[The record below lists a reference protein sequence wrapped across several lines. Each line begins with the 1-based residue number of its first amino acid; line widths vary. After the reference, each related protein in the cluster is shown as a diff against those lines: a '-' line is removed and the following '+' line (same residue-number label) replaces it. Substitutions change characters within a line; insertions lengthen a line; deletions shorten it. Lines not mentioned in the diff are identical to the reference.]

1 MVRVAGRVALA
12 AAVLALASSGALGE
26 GVSVLE
32 RSPTELR
39 VRLEGS
45 RPGELCRVTYDDGK
59 HRFVWENLSPDASGA
74 VRLADDKHL
83 RPEFR
88 LQCQSRTHPTDPV
101 VFDDLLKGAVV
112 GKSRLPLGVPVST
125 FGGAGYLVP
134 GLSDLKRDDLGNFWL
149 YLAHPPH
156 AILKYGPD
164 FDYRFA
170 LLLPEAP
177 VAHDV
182 DGEGNLYILHPGN
195 WVSKHGPLGEDGG
208 AWELPRG
215 RDPGEF
221 IEASGMTI
229 DRKGGWIYLADETL
243 GRVQRFDL
251 DLRLRPF
258 PQIAWGWI
266 GREDLAYTRAGEY
279 DRELMYYQLDRP
291 RQLAL
296 DGRGNLLVSCEH
308 WISRF
313 DLATGRQMPFGS
325 NPVLG
330 WGGTFTDSPFSASA
344 ALDGHWQRHWLAGVD
359 RRGNIY
365 LADRGNEFVVDPRI
379 QVFDAKGV
387 PLKTFDLEDELRDAS
402 GRRVYV
408 TAVKGLAAGEEAIWM
423 VEAGGRV
430 YESPSGEGLVGG
442 GRLFLGP
449 GAAGRQFDLS
459 GAAEAN
465 FAVEVQGAWVKH
477 LFEGRVL
484 GWPAERSGTANCER
498 EGSGAVREGER
509 SMWIPARLG
518 EPFGVALFDS
528 EDRLI
533 SAGEYVVEFEEKPG
547 LFGTQYDY
555 FRVTNRSGRTWRDVR
570 FVAESLNLK

>member
-1 MVRVAGRVALA
+1 MMRAARRMVLA
-12 AAVLALASSGALGE
+12 AAALVLASSGALGA

-39 VRLEGS
+39 VRLAGS
-45 RPGELCRVTYDDGK
+45 RPGELYRVTYEEGK
-59 HRFVWENLSPDASGA
+59 HRFVWENLRPDALGA

-88 LQCQSRTHPTDPV
+88 LQCESRTHPTDPV
-101 VFDDLLKGAVV
+101 VFDDVLKGPVV
-112 GKSRLPLGVPVST
+112 GKSRQRFGVPVST

-134 GLSDLKRDDLGNFWL
+134 GLADLKRDHSGNSWL

-156 AILKYGPD
+156 AILRYGPD
-164 FDYRFA
+164 FEYRFA
-170 LLLPEAP
+170 LLLPAAP

-195 WVSKHGPLGEDGG
+195 WVSKHGPLGEDAG
-208 AWELPRG
+208 AWELPQG

-221 IEASGMTI
+221 IEASGMAI
-229 DRKGGWIYLADETL
+229 DRKAGWIYLADETL

-251 DLRLRPF
+251 SLRLRPF
-258 PQIAWGWI
+258 PQTTWGWI
-266 GREDLAYTRAGEY
+266 GREDLAYTRVGKY
-279 DRELMYYQLDRP
+279 VRELTYYRLDRP

-296 DGRGNLLVSCEH
+296 DGQGNLLVSCEH

-313 DLATGRQMPFGS
+313 DLATGRQMPFGA

-359 RRGNIY
+359 RAGNIY
-365 LADRGNEFVVDPRI
+365 VADRGNEFIVDPRL
-379 QVFDAKGV
+379 QVFDARGV
-387 PLKTFDLEDELRDAS
+387 LLKTFDLEDELRDAS
-402 GRRVYV
+402 GRPVYV
-408 TAVKGLAAGEEAIWM
+408 TSVKGLAVGEEAMWL
-423 VEAGGRV
+423 VDAGGRV
-430 YESPSGEGLVGG
+430 YESPSGKGLVGG

-459 GAAEAN
+459 RAAEAS
-465 FAVEVQGAWVKH
+465 FAAEVQDAWVRH
-477 LFEGRVL
+477 RFEGRVL
-484 GWPAERSGTANCER
+484 GWPADQSGTANCER
-498 EGSGAVREGER
+498 EGSVAVGEGER
-509 SMWIPARLG
+509 SMWMPARLG
-518 EPFGVALFDS
+518 EPFGVSLFDS

-533 SAGEYVVEFEEKPG
+533 LAGEYVVELEERVG

-555 FRVTNRSGRTWRDVR
+555 FRVTNRSGRAWRDVR